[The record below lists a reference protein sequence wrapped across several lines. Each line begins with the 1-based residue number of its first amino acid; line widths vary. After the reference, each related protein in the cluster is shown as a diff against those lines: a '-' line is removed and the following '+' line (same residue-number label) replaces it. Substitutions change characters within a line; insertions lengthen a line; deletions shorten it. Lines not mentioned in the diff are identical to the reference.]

1 VVTNHVPHMGS
12 KHIKTEYVSAQGM
25 LQDFAQLSVNKGGMK
40 PAYNVYWYCPQC
52 VKKCVQQF

>member
-1 VVTNHVPHMGS
+1 MGS